1 VNSFGPWLTQA
12 RTIHRVVQVD
22 RRRIA
27 LHALLLGL
35 VFSALIAIP
44 FVFYHRAESE
54 NNLQLLQ
61 AEQQHII
68 ELAEG
73 AIRQEM
79 DSVLSDLRYL
89 SQHNELRNY
98 LIQANRSNR
107 LDLAWEY
114 LGLARQKRIY
124 DQIRFIGLTG
134 MEEVRIDFNDGQPVI
149 VADPDLQDK
158 RDSYY
163 FEETQWLSPGQIYVS
178 RFDLNVEHGIV
189 AQPHKPVIRFSIPVA
204 DDQGLIRGMVVL
216 NYLDQRL
223 RDKLLALQGR
233 AGKIWL
239 VDAEGYWLIG
249 PAPED
254 EWGFMFP
261 ERSQRRLANAFPQ
274 LWQQMETQASGVHQG
289 ASSWIRFAR
298 VFPLRTENVATKE
311 TRFAVPVDAD
321 KYYWTIAIE
330 LSQEDVL
337 AANSALLKKLWTI
350 YGVLALFA
358 FLVAGALAF
367 VINRNKALAG
377 VTETVLDNLPLLVA
391 YVDKDQRY
399 RFNNMAYERW
409 FGTKPKDIYG
419 KRLADLLGEAAYRD
433 LQPYAE
439 QVLSGQP
446 VTFERQ
452 LPYKGAGLRDVIVS
466 YLPDVSPQG
475 EVRGYYGIIQ
485 DVSQVKESERREQQ
499 RMIELAHVSR
509 LASMG
514 EMATEIAHE
523 INQPL
528 AAIAM
533 YSAASLRTLQGGGEH
548 GQMEGWL
555 EAINAQAKRASEII
569 RRIRRFMRKGETQF
583 GPVDM
588 NLIAREAEALLAHEG
603 KSHQVDVVL
612 ELAEG
617 LPNVQGDRVLLQQ
630 VVFNLLRNALDA
642 VRSQTGERR
651 VALSTSFDTQ
661 QVTLGVSDNGP
672 GVDPAFGE
680 DIFDSFIT
688 SKKDGL
694 GMGLTISRTII
705 EAHAGTLRYTR
716 NPEGGSK
723 FMFSLA
729 REDRR

>member
-1 VNSFGPWLTQA
+1 MNLFRPWLAQA

-27 LHALLLGL
+27 LHALLLGM

-44 FVFYHRAESE
+44 FVVYHRAESA
-54 NNLQLLQ
+54 NNLSLLQ
-61 AEQQHII
+61 AEQQHLID
-68 ELAEG
+68 LADA

-98 LIQANRSNR
+98 LIQANPRNR

-124 DQIRFIGLTG
+124 DQIRFIGLNG
-134 MEEVRIDFNDGQPVI
+134 MEEVRINLNDGQPVI
-149 VADPDLQDK
+149 VADADLQDK
-158 RDSYY
+158 HERYY

-178 RFDLNVEHGIV
+178 RFDLNMEHGV
-189 AQPHKPVIRFSIPVA
+189 VSEPHKPVIRFSIPVA

-216 NYLDQRL
+216 NYLGQRL
-223 RDKLLALQGR
+223 RDRLLALQGR
-233 AGKIWL
+233 AGKVWL
-239 VDAEGYWLIG
+239 LDAEGYWLIG

-261 ERSQRRLANAFPQ
+261 QRSQHRLAKLFPQ
-274 LWQQMETQASGVHQG
+274 LWQQMEAEASGVHHG

-298 VFPLRTENVATKE
+298 VFPLRMDNVAAKE

-321 KYYWTIAIE
+321 KYYWTVAAE
-330 LSQEDVL
+330 LSQEDFL
-337 AANSALLKKLWTI
+337 AANRGLLKKLWTI

-367 VINRNKALAG
+367 VINRNKALGA
-377 VTETVLDNLPLLVA
+377 VTETVLDNLPLLLA

-399 RFNNMAYERW
+399 RFNNMAYERF

-419 KRLADLLGEAAYRD
+419 KCLPDLLGEAAYRD
-433 LQPYAE
+433 LQPYVDE
-439 QVLSGQP
+439 VLSGKP

-452 LPYKGAGLRDVIVS
+452 LPYKGAGLRDVLVS
-466 YLPDVSPQG
+466 YLPDISPQG
-475 EVRGYYGIIQ
+475 EVRGFYGIIQ
-485 DVSQVKESERREQQ
+485 DVSQIKESERREQQ
-499 RMIELAHVSR
+499 RMAELAHVSR

-523 INQPL
+523 VNQPL

-533 YSAASLRTLQGGGEH
+533 YSAASLRTLQSGGEQ
-548 GQMEGWL
+548 GKMEGWL

-569 RRIRRFMRKGETQF
+569 RRIRRFMQKGETQF

-588 NLIAREAEALLAHEG
+588 NLIAREAEALLAHEAR
-603 KSHQVDVVL
+603 SHQVSVAL
-612 ELAEG
+612 QLAED
-617 LPNVQGDRVLLQQ
+617 LPAVAGDRVLLQQ

-642 VRSQTGERR
+642 VCSQPGERR
-651 VALSTSFDTQ
+651 VVLSTSSDSQ
-661 QVTLGVSDNGP
+661 QVTFRVSDNGP
-672 GVDPAFGE
+672 GIDPAFGE

-705 EAHAGTLRYTR
+705 EAHAGTLRYII
-716 NPEGGSK
+716 NPEGGST
-723 FMFSLA
+723 FMFSLV